1 MRFFYLFTSAAATAV
16 VSNAAVLPRWNNPPI
31 RYSDHAPATSMVN
44 IASESHPPILAI
56 QGYSGT
62 LVSLMRRT
70 PQVESA
76 GGDGSGSG
84 PGSVPSPT
92 SGSGS
97 GSGSGP
103 GPGPESESSTS
114 SSSESGP
121 DPDPR
126 PRPIPSPRTKFRSD
140 SGSGFDFESESELSP
155 SPRVRSK
162 SVSDLE
168 SESGLSPSPRTR
180 SKSVSDLGSGSDF
193 DFGSRPRTRSGP
205 ESGPES
211 GPGPESE
218 SATQVGASSSS
229 SFLTRIRNKFGGFFK
244 TIQRSTQRLT
254 YALKKLIR
262 KHTGPSRE
270 VKAAG
275 KAVGGAL
282 GPPLIEYF
290 AKSQKGVESI
300 RDWLKG
306 MGPSLLNLIKQ
317 SLGKN
322 RYDKAKGSLKM
333 AFNDASNDVEQ
344 NLRHLKMFLYTIKHR
359 GGTLSSF
366 VETSHKNLLDVV
378 SGYQK
383 LLVLLEP
390 YLGDDAKGKRAAE
403 LLSEA
408 KELITSFTD
417 TQQRRY
423 NAIMEMLRRL
433 PKDYRGDQSASN
445 KPSVMQKVKTLFGK
459 KSPQ

>member
-1 MRFFYLFTSAAATAV
+1 MLLSCLSGATP
-16 VSNAAVLPRWNNPPI
+16 SI

-92 SGSGS
+92 SGSGL
-97 GSGSGP
+97 GLDLVLNLVLNLVLVLNLNLQP
-103 GPGPESESSTS
+103 
-114 SSSESGP
+114 
-121 DPDPR
+121 
-126 PRPIPSPRTKFRSD
+126 K
-140 SGSGFDFESESELSP
+140 SELP
-155 SPRVRSK
+155 HHPRF
-162 SVSDLE
+162 LQ
-168 SESGLSPSPRTR
+168 
-180 SKSVSDLGSGSDF
+180 GS
-193 DFGSRPRTRSGP
+193 
-205 ESGPES
+205 
-211 GPGPESE
+211 
-218 SATQVGASSSS
+218 
-229 SFLTRIRNKFGGFFK
+229 RNKFGGFFK

-254 YALKKLIR
+254 K
-262 KHTGPSRE
+262 P
-270 VKAAG
+270 
-275 KAVGGAL
+275 
-282 GPPLIEYF
+282 
-290 AKSQKGVESI
+290 
-300 RDWLKG
+300 
-306 MGPSLLNLIKQ
+306 
-317 SLGKN
+317 
-322 RYDKAKGSLKM
+322 
-333 AFNDASNDVEQ
+333 
-344 NLRHLKMFLYTIKHR
+344 
-359 GGTLSSF
+359 
-366 VETSHKNLLDVV
+366 LDVV

>member
-16 VSNAAVLPRWNNPPI
+16 VSNAAVLPRWNNPSI

-92 SGSGS
+92 SGSGPES
-97 GSGSGP
+97 
-103 GPGPESESSTS
+103 GPESESSTS

-121 DPDPR
+121 DP
-126 PRPIPSPRTKFRSD
+126 
-140 SGSGFDFESESELSP
+140 
-155 SPRVRSK
+155 V
-162 SVSDLE
+162 
-168 SESGLSPSPRTR
+168 
-180 SKSVSDLGSGSDF
+180 LG
-193 DFGSRPRTRSGP
+193 PRTRSGP

-306 MGPSLLNLIKQ
+306 MGPSLRNLIKQ
-317 SLGKN
+317 SL
-322 RYDKAKGSLKM
+322 
-333 AFNDASNDVEQ
+333 
-344 NLRHLKMFLYTIKHR
+344 
-359 GGTLSSF
+359 
-366 VETSHKNLLDVV
+366 
-378 SGYQK
+378 
-383 LLVLLEP
+383 
-390 YLGDDAKGKRAAE
+390 AE